1 MNTLNRSA
9 NGRSH
14 LWAALMFAMLCFI
27 GIALSLQSCQTNLR
41 PETRTMTRE
50 LEDSLSVFMQIRND
64 EEFFRKYIAF
74 NVRFT
79 LRHKMALN
87 DTIIQRELKD
97 ELAKMALVQAAQRRI
112 DAIQQQQ

>member
-1 MNTLNRSA
+1 MNTLNRGTD
-9 NGRSH
+9 GRSY
-14 LWAALMFAMLCFI
+14 LWAAQIIALLCFV
-27 GIALSLQSCQTNLR
+27 GIVLLVESCRTNLR

-112 DAIQQQQ
+112 DLIQQQQ